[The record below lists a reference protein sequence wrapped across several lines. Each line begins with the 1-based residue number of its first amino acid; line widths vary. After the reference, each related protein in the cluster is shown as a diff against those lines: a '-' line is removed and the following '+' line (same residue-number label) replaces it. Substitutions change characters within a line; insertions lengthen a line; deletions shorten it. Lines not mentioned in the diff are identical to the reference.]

1 MTRIEKQLAIAKLHY
16 NNLVHAAET
25 GQRWLSAEKP
35 QIMKVL
41 KSYGLNMADFDSNSW
56 VEQGVLD
63 DSKYIFKVY
72 IKCEA
77 GQLTDKRRQN
87 LQTKLNRASDFSVGF
102 IMEDGFI
109 LTKRI
114 I

>member
-1 MTRIEKQLAIAKLHY
+1 MTRIERQLATAKLHY
-16 NNLVHAAET
+16 DNLVHTAET
-25 GQRWLSAEKP
+25 GQRWLEAEKP
-35 QIMKVL
+35 QILKVL

-56 VEQGVLD
+56 VEQGPLD
-63 DSKYIFKVY
+63 DSKYIFGVY

-77 GQLTDKRRQN
+77 GQLTDRRRQN
-87 LQTKLNRASDFSVGF
+87 LQTKLNRASGFRVGY
-102 IMEDGFI
+102 IMEDGFV